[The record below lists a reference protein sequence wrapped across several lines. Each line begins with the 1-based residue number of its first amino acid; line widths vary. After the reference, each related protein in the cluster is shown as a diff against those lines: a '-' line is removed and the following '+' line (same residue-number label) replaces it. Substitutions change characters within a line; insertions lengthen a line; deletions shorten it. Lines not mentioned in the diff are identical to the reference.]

1 MFVWS
6 YFFWDALD
14 AMINFDDLGFLI
26 HGEFLRNAYFRTNP
40 PALTLCVA
48 HLGLFCFTLYMMTFV
63 STSAIKIN
71 AP

>member
-26 HGEFLRNAYFRTNP
+26 HGEFTVNAYFPTNS
-40 PALTLCVA
+40 PALTLCVSLRPLLLHA
-48 HLGLFCFTLYMMTFV
+48 LHDDLREYCPG
-63 STSAIKIN
+63 
-71 AP
+71 